1 MAQNAAQLAP
11 AGPLPTMATSHIFEY
26 SLTTVP
32 LSKEKPDLNKKV
44 HEVPHKPGVYLMR
57 DRFGRVIY
65 VGKARD
71 LRKRVGSYFMPSKM
85 AVADLKTRALLEAV
99 WDFETHTVASEAE
112 SILLEG
118 KLIKEYRPRYNISF
132 RDDKRFLVVKVDPT
146 EEWPRFRLA
155 RFKKDDGARYF
166 GPYAHAG
173 ALRQTLNFMRKKFG
187 VLTFGRGSPTERELK
202 SSTYQVPMRLS
213 EINAETYRQRV
224 EQAAEFL
231 EGHSREMMNAL
242 EEEMQKAAAKLDF
255 EKAAELRNMLE
266 DLRRTTKPMRRFTR
280 HSLPTTI
287 DPRADVQELADVLQL
302 PRPPDVMEC
311 FDISNIST
319 THVVA
324 SMVSF
329 RDGVPDKNNY
339 RRYRI
344 RTVEGQDDFASM
356 AEVVRRR
363 YSRVLLQAREANPE
377 TAEFSQESPSE
388 AVARLAC
395 HPEPAQRGE
404 EPPSLPKEPRKL
416 RASTISEATPNDAC
430 EVPLRA
436 APVRDDSSGG
446 ATPYVRLPDLIIVDG
461 GKGQLSSACR
471 ELQRLGLHELP
482 IIGLA
487 KEFEEIYRPGRA
499 LPLQLPPDSGAL
511 RLLQRIRDEAHRFA
525 NTYHQLLMKKRIG
538 ESILDDC
545 PGVSQNR
552 KNLLLR
558 KFGSVQRLRRAS
570 VEEIASTEGIGQKL
584 AEEVHRFLASH

>member
-1 MAQNAAQLAP
+1 
-11 AGPLPTMATSHIFEY
+11 MATSHIFEY
-26 SLTTVP
+26 SLTVVP

-85 AVADLKTRALLEAV
+85 AVADLKTRALLDAV
-99 WDFETHTVASEAE
+99 WDFETHTVASEPE
-112 SILLEG
+112 SLLLEG

-132 RDDKRFLVVKVDPT
+132 RDDKRFLVVKYDPT

-224 EQAAEFL
+224 AQAAEFL

-280 HSLPTTI
+280 HSLPSTI
-287 DPRADVQELADVLQL
+287 DPQADVQALADALQL
-302 PRPPDVMEC
+302 PDLPRVMEC

-363 YSRVLLQAREANPE
+363 YSRVLLQARAENPDA
-377 TAEFSQESPSE
+377 AEFSQENPVD
-388 AVARLAC
+388 ALRLA
-395 HPEPAQRGE
+395 
-404 EPPSLPKEPRKL
+404 
-416 RASTISEATPNDAC
+416 
-430 EVPLRA
+430 
-436 APVRDDSSGG
+436 RDDNFV
-446 ATPYVRLPDLIIVDG
+446 AVRLPGLIIVDG

-471 ELQRLGLHELP
+471 ELQRLGLHDLP

-499 LPLQLPPDSGAL
+499 MPLQLPPDSGAL

-525 NTYHQLLMKKRIG
+525 NAYHQLLMKKRIG

-558 KFGSVQRLRRAS
+558 KFGSVQRLRKAS

-584 AEEVHRFLASH
+584 AEEVHRFLERH

>member
-1 MAQNAAQLAP
+1 VASDGRLKA
-11 AGPLPTMATSHIFEY
+11 LPIRRLGANY
-26 SLTTVP
+26 CVP
-32 LSKEKPDLNKKV
+32 REERRPDLTKKV

-57 DRFGRVIY
+57 DRFNRVIY

-71 LRKRVGSYFMPSKM
+71 LRKRVGSYFMPSKL
-85 AVADLKTRALLEAV
+85 AQADIKTRAMLDAV
-99 WDFETHTVASEAE
+99 WDFETHTVQSEPE
-112 SILLEG
+112 SLLLEG

-202 SSTYQVPMRLS
+202 SATYQVPTRLS
-213 EINAETYRQRV
+213 EISAELYRERV
-224 EQAAEFL
+224 AQACDFL
-231 EGHSREMMNAL
+231 EGHSREMIAAV
-242 EEEMQKAAAKLDF
+242 EEEMHKAAEKLDF
-255 EKAAELRNMLE
+255 EKAADLRNMLE
-266 DLRRTTKPMRRFTR
+266 DLRRTTKPARRFTR
-280 HSLPTTI
+280 HSLPSSI
-287 DPRADVQELADVLQL
+287 DPVSDVQALGDALQL
-302 PRPPDVMEC
+302 TRLPVVMEC

-324 SMVSF
+324 SMVCF
-329 RDGVPDKNNY
+329 RNGVPDKDNY

-363 YSRVLLQAREANPE
+363 YSRVLLEARDANPDA
-377 TAEFSQESPSE
+377 AEFSQESPAE
-388 AVARLAC
+388 ALERVVAA
-395 HPEPAQRGE
+395 A
-404 EPPSLPKEPRKL
+404 
-416 RASTISEATPNDAC
+416 
-430 EVPLRA
+430 VPGGR
-436 APVRDDSSGG
+436 RDDAASNPSPPAAETAA
-446 ATPYVRLPDLIIVDG
+446 ATFAPVRLPDLIIVDG

-471 ELQRLGLHELP
+471 ELQRLGLHDLP

-487 KEFEEIYRPGRA
+487 KEYEEIYRPGRA
-499 LPLQLPPDSGAL
+499 LPLVLPPDSGAL

-558 KFGSVQRLRRAS
+558 KFGSVNRLRKAT
-570 VEEIASTEGIGQKL
+570 VEQIAATEGIGPKL
-584 AEEVHRFLASH
+584 AQDVHRFLERH

>member
-1 MAQNAAQLAP
+1 VP
-11 AGPLPTMATSHIFEY
+11 A
-26 SLTTVP
+26 
-32 LSKEKPDLNKKV
+32 KEKPDLTRKV

-57 DRFGRVIY
+57 DRFNRVIY

-71 LRKRVGSYFMPSKM
+71 LRKRVGSYFMPSKL
-85 AVADLKTRALLEAV
+85 AQADIKTRAMLEAV
-99 WDFETHTVASEAE
+99 WDFETHTVQSEPE
-112 SILLEG
+112 SLLLEG

-202 SSTYQVPMRLS
+202 SATYQVPTRLS
-213 EINAETYRQRV
+213 EISAELYRERV
-224 EQAAEFL
+224 AQACDFL
-231 EGHSREMMNAL
+231 EGHSREMIAAL
-242 EEEMQKAAAKLDF
+242 EDEMRKSAEKLDF
-255 EKAAELRNMLE
+255 EKAAELRNMLD

-280 HSLPTTI
+280 HSLPSTI
-287 DPRADVQELADVLQL
+287 DPVSDVQALGDALQL
-302 PRPPDVMEC
+302 TRLPSVMEC

-324 SMVSF
+324 SMVCF
-329 RDGVPDKNNY
+329 RNGVPDKDNY

-344 RTVEGQDDFASM
+344 RTVAGQDDFASM

-363 YSRVLLQAREANPE
+363 YARVLLEAREANPE
-377 TAEFSQESPSE
+377 AAEFSQEN
-388 AVARLAC
+388 
-395 HPEPAQRGE
+395 
-404 EPPSLPKEPRKL
+404 
-416 RASTISEATPNDAC
+416 PNDA
-430 EVPLRA
+430 LDRA
-436 APVRDDSSGG
+436 NRSHPERSASGVEGPRGYVDRGSTGSLDSARDDRYV
-446 ATPYVRLPDLIIVDG
+446 AVRLPDLIIVDG

-471 ELQRLGLHELP
+471 ELQRLGLHDLP

-487 KEFEEIYRPGRA
+487 KEYEEIYRPGRA
-499 LPLQLPPDSGAL
+499 LPLVLPPDSGAL

-558 KFGSVQRLRRAS
+558 KFGSVKRLRKAS
-570 VEEIASTEGIGQKL
+570 VEEIAATEGIGAKL
-584 AEEVHRFLASH
+584 AEDVHRFLERH